1 MRGCLS
7 HTRTEA
13 AASNNMG
20 DDKLKLVPLI
30 QSPQIVSVLTSNV
43 ETPGT
48 RLPSCPVPG
57 TIQCGV
63 GMSSQRDIF
72 DLERLPPALDAFLRD
87 TNPWW
92 EGKPGPLLPP
102 YRRWAFQTTLKKLHS
117 GLAPV
122 TVLRGPRQVGKTTLQ
137 LQLIEHLLKE
147 KGVAPSRIL
156 RVQFDEIPSL
166 RGLSEP
172 VLSIARWFENRILGR
187 TFNEAAREGQTA
199 YLFLD
204 EAQNLADWAPQLKAL
219 VDHHTLRVLVT
230 GSSALRIEGGR
241 DSLAGRIAT
250 VDLGTLL
257 LREIAG
263 LRSGHHL
270 PPCLPE
276 NGLEALL
283 RQEFWQEL
291 HAWGR
296 AQREIRDQAFAQFSE
311 RGGYPTA
318 QARWDVPWPEV
329 ADQLNETVIQ
339 RAIQHDLRVGERGSK
354 RDAQLLEE
362 VYRLACRYAGQSPG
376 QAIFIH
382 QIRQALRGNIGWQR
396 ILKYLQFLDR
406 SMLLKLVPPLELR
419 LKRRKGNH
427 KLCICDHSLRASWLQ
442 EVIPLDPEA
451 LDQAPHLQDLAGHL
465 AESVSGYYLSGIPHL
480 DLAHFPERGA
490 EPEVDF
496 VLTVGEQRIPLEVKY
511 RRHIDSHR
519 DTLGLRAF
527 LEKTVYNARFGVL
540 VTMQDDVALP
550 DPRIVCLSL
559 PSLLLLR

>member
-1 MRGCLS
+1 
-7 HTRTEA
+7 
-13 AASNNMG
+13 
-20 DDKLKLVPLI
+20 
-30 QSPQIVSVLTSNV
+30 
-43 ETPGT
+43 
-48 RLPSCPVPG
+48 
-57 TIQCGV
+57 
-63 GMSSQRDIF
+63 MSTQRDIF

-92 EGKPGPLLPP
+92 EGKPGPVLPP
-102 YRRWAFQTTLKKLHS
+102 YRRWAFATTLKKLNA

-137 LQLIEHLLKE
+137 LQLIEHLLRE
-147 KGVAPSRIL
+147 EGVGPSRIL

-166 RGLSEP
+166 RDLKEP

-187 TFNEAAREGQTA
+187 TFNEAAREGQAA
-199 YLFLD
+199 YLLLD
-204 EAQNLADWAPQLKAL
+204 EVQNLADWAPQLKAL
-219 VDHHTLRVLVT
+219 VDHHTVKVLVT
-230 GSSALRIEGGR
+230 GSSALRIEAGR
-241 DSLAGRIAT
+241 DSLAGRIT
-250 VDLGTLL
+250 SVDLGTLL

-270 PPCLPE
+270 PPRLPE

-291 HAWGR
+291 NEWGG
-296 AQREIRDQAFAQFSE
+296 AQREVRDQAFAQFSE
-311 RGGYPTA
+311 RGGYPIA
-318 QARWDVPWPEV
+318 QAHWERPWPEL

-339 RAIQHDLRVGERGSK
+339 RAIQHDLRVGERGAK

-362 VYRLACRYAGQSPG
+362 VYRLACRYAGQSPS
-376 QAIFIH
+376 QAVFIQ

-396 ILKYLQFLDR
+396 VLKYLQFLDR
-406 SMLLKLVPPLELR
+406 SMLLKLVRPLEMR

-442 EVIPLDPEA
+442 EVVPLQPEA
-451 LDQAPHLQDLAGHL
+451 LARAPHLQDLAGHL
-465 AESVSGYYLSGIPHL
+465 AESVVGYFLSGIPHL

-496 VLTVGEQRIPLEVKY
+496 VITIGEQRIPLEVKY
-511 RRHIDSHR
+511 RQRIDPHR

-527 LEKTVYNARFGVL
+527 IEKSVYNAPFGVL
-540 VTMQDDVALP
+540 VTMHDDVTVP
-550 DPRIVCLSL
+550 DPRIVSLSL
-559 PSLLLLR
+559 RSLLLLR